1 MDGPPQ
7 HKYVSIH
14 GYGAFPGVSGRFAS
28 VQMADLEESGFQT
41 SVFRAEGAFRKS
53 GSDILGTS

>member
-28 VQMADLEESGFQT
+28 VQMTDLENI
-41 SVFRAEGAFRKS
+41 VFLDVLFLKKK
-53 GSDILGTS
+53 DIIEELSEVAL